1 MRNELFAIL
10 QKYDFSSKSQL
21 EGGWNLLCLSCLR
34 YCKSTI
40 FQANH
45 NEYKGGIYSPS
56 VVCDTAKVRFFKQ
69 ITTLI
74 KQSNISISCLRYC
87 KSTIFQA
94 NHNIILIW
102 ILLRRVVCDTAKVR
116 FFKQIT
122 TWLGICLFD
131 SVLFAILQKY
141 DFSSKSQPRVLA
153 CRETNVVCDTA
164 KVRFFK
170 QITTGSWVYGWY
182 YCCLRYCKSTI
193 FQANHNKP
201 IADEQQQQVVCDT
214 AKVRFFKQ
222 ITTWEL

>member
-69 ITTLI
+69 ITT
-74 KQSNISISCLRYC
+74 SNVQVGDVTQLFAILQKYDFSSKSQRIRFVSKFSNGCLRYCKSTIFQANHNWFLSLWMVLLLFAILQKYDFSSKSQQAYCGRATAASCLRYC

-94 NHNIILIW
+94 NHN
-102 ILLRRVVCDTAKVR
+102 LRALR
-116 FFKQIT
+116 Q
-122 TWLGICLFD
+122 
-131 SVLFAILQKY
+131 VL
-141 DFSSKSQPRVLA
+141 
-153 CRETNVVCDTA
+153 
-164 KVRFFK
+164 
-170 QITTGSWVYGWY
+170 
-182 YCCLRYCKSTI
+182 
-193 FQANHNKP
+193 
-201 IADEQQQQVVCDT
+201 
-214 AKVRFFKQ
+214 
-222 ITTWEL
+222 